1 LYGPGL
7 ADEVNPQTGVLYKN
21 STGWKAI
28 EPGDV
33 CWEDINED
41 GIINSLDRKVL
52 GNSRPSVT
60 GGWTSTLSYKN
71 LSLFARFD
79 YALGHMIYNDLKARS
94 MGQYQGQFNLIENVQ
109 DMWTETNPGASYP
122 AFSYA
127 DQLNKQNIWREGS
140 KFFEKAGYMALREI
154 TLSYNLPR
162 TWIKAMKMANANVY
176 VTGQNLFYLTPYD
189 GASPEAILEGYDY
202 GRYPTPRTLIFGLN
216 VTF

>member
-1 LYGPGL
+1 MYGPGL

-52 GNSRPSVT
+52 GNSRPTVT

-79 YALGHMIYNDLKARS
+79 YALGHTIYNDLKARS
-94 MGQYQGQFNLIENVQ
+94 MGQYQGQFNLIENC
-109 DMWTETNPGASYP
+109 T
-122 AFSYA
+122 
-127 DQLNKQNIWREGS
+127 R
-140 KFFEKAGYMALREI
+140 
-154 TLSYNLPR
+154 
-162 TWIKAMKMANANVY
+162 Y
-176 VTGQNLFYLTPYD
+176 VD
-189 GASPEAILEGYDY
+189 
-202 GRYPTPRTLIFGLN
+202 
-216 VTF
+216 